1 MARSPG
7 DNWLSRMRRVLD
19 TLSGA
24 FCLVMLTG
32 DRMYAAR
39 DPWGIRPLVL
49 GRLADGWA
57 VASESC
63 ALDTIGAQLIREVQP
78 GELLAIGPDGIHSE
92 QFSPV
97 DSMPRAGCSFEF
109 IYFAR

>member
-1 MARSPG
+1 M
-7 DNWLSRMRRVLD
+7 LSRDRV
-19 TLSGA
+19 
-24 FCLVMLTG
+24 
-32 DRMYAAR
+32 YAAR

-78 GELLAIGPDGIHSE
+78 GELVAIGPDGVAVASSSRRPLRVAPAAPSSSST
-92 QFSPV
+92 SPG
-97 DSMPRAGCSFEF
+97 PTA
-109 IYFAR
+109 

>member
-7 DNWLSRMRRVLD
+7 DAWLGRMRRVLG

-32 DRMYAAR
+32 DRVYAAR

-49 GRLADGWA
+49 GRVADGWA

-63 ALDTIGAQLIREVQP
+63 ALDTIGAQLIREVAP
-78 GELLAIGPDGIHSE
+78 GELLAIGTDGVHAE
-92 QFSPV
+92 QYAPAAL
-97 DSMPRAGCSFEF
+97 PPP
-109 IYFAR
+109 